1 MLRRHG
7 TLATAPAILSPR
19 ALRANLAHP
28 LPAALPP
35 TGCRQGDPSLAPQ
48 RTRRWQRLVSWR
60 WQRAGRRDEEGAEAG
75 AGAGAGAAPASAP
88 IDRIVLVGGA
98 TRMPCIGRFLRRM
111 TGAGTERDT
120 LLRPPRVCCL
130 IRLLSAPLSQFL
142 LPAAGLKVKPSLQPE
157 ERGRGAVGGMARI
170 RA

>member
-1 MLRRHG
+1 MPPGLPRFAWGTNIEAAAAICRPLLLR
-7 TLATAPAILSPR
+7 LVPAILDVAST
-19 ALRANLAHP
+19 A
-28 LPAALPP
+28 
-35 TGCRQGDPSLAPQ
+35 G

-111 TGAGTERDT
+111 TG
-120 LLRPPRVCCL
+120 
-130 IRLLSAPLSQFL
+130 
-142 LPAAGLKVKPSLQPE
+142 LKVKPSLQPE
-157 ERGRGAVGGMARI
+157 ERGRGAEAVALGAAIQSDILAGGSDLGLRVINPFFQVPPPATGRKK
-170 RA
+170 AAAKS